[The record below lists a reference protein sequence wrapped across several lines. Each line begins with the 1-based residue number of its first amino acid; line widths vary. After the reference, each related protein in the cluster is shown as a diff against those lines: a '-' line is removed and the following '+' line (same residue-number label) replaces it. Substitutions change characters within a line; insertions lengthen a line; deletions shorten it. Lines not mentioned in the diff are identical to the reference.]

1 MDTAAQVVIGLGE
14 VLWDCFPDSRRPG
27 GAPANVAYHAAQL
40 GHHAVV
46 VSRVGDDVLGR
57 ELRKYLDERGLDTQH
72 IQTDPDRPT
81 GKVTVSTANPD
92 RPTFVIHE
100 DVAWDSIAFDE
111 ELEQVF
117 AGASA
122 VCFGTLAQRSQIS
135 RQTIHRCLAAARKA
149 LIVYDVNLRQLWY
162 RREWI
167 EQSLHAAAVVK
178 LNSDEVG
185 VLASLLQTGTSEPR
199 KFAEALQ
206 RGFGVQIVCMTR
218 SEHGCLVVGPNE
230 VVDAPG
236 RDVEVVDAVGAGD
249 AFTAAFISG
258 ILRQWPLSAATAF
271 ANEVGTLMVTRP
283 GAMPAIA
290 DELAELVAQFEP
302 RSTG

>member
-1 MDTAAQVVIGLGE
+1 MDTAGQVVIGLGE

-40 GHHAVV
+40 GHRGIV

-57 ELRKYLDERGLDTQH
+57 ELRKYLAERGLDTQY

-81 GKVTVSTANPD
+81 GRVTVNTSNPD
-92 RPTFVIHE
+92 RPTFIIHE
-100 DVAWDSIAFDE
+100 DAAWDSLEFNQ
-111 ELEQVF
+111 ELEQVL

-135 RQTIHRCLAAARKA
+135 RQTIHRCLTVARNA

-178 LNSDEVG
+178 LNSDEVS
-185 VLASLLQTGTSEPR
+185 VLASLLQLGTSEPR
-199 KFAEALQ
+199 QFAAALQ
-206 RGFGVQIVCMTR
+206 RGFGIQIVCITR
-218 SEHGCLVVGPNE
+218 SEDGCLVVGPQE
-230 VVDAPG
+230 VADVRG
-236 RDVEVVDAVGAGD
+236 RDVEVLDAVGAGD

-258 ILRQWPLSAATAF
+258 ILRQWPLSAAAAL

-283 GAMPAIA
+283 GAMPTIA
-290 DELAELVAQFEP
+290 EELAELVARFKPGSGE
-302 RSTG
+302 